1 MAEVVGTCQGGTNE
15 DLNEDLTVRP
25 TSHRIVSL
33 SLSNTNREA
42 LTSMQ
47 GKYSTDFS
55 DRFAKAS
62 SDDIMIGL

>member
-1 MAEVVGTCQGGTNE
+1 MYQDPYKEVVGTCQGGTNE
-15 DLNEDLTVRP
+15 DLTVRL

-33 SLSNTNREA
+33 YFSNTNLEA

-55 DRFAKAS
+55 DCFARHPQTTS
-62 SDDIMIGL
+62 